1 MEKEMISIIT
11 VTHMFSHG
19 SNQNKAEFRLPELK
33 SSMRYWWRACN
44 GFSDVKEM
52 KERENILFGSTSQIS
67 PISLKYKEE
76 QKYKTVQDNNCNN
89 KDITG
94 GSISIG
100 EKISF
105 ELGIK
110 ELEKKENSRGIEFYT
125 DLLQLSSILGGL
137 GKYVRKGQGVFY
149 IENKEEN
156 ISSSIQLIKKIRE
169 LVENI
174 IEKDV
179 NFKLIEKK
187 ENNTFGNSRLEF
199 SYKSKKWP
207 QNYPYIERIIVGNP
221 IKMKQYIHRIN
232 KTLSS
237 RQGNY
242 MEYNFDVE
250 GYGKNKKYQ
259 RYACPVYI
267 TCYPCFHKES
277 NQEQEVFPIIVLLK
291 NTTLTNKK
299 IEKYYRNYFKNSK
312 ENGRKDDIITDEGRK
327 RVKELYE
334 NFKNIC
340 IDCMIFGKCNK

>member
-19 SNQNKAEFRLPELK
+19 ANQNKAEFRLPELK

-44 GFSDVKEM
+44 GFSDIKEM

-67 PISLKYKEE
+67 PISLKHKKE
-76 QKYKTVQDNNCNN
+76 QKYKTAQSNNCNN

-94 GSISIG
+94 SSISIG
-100 EKISF
+100 QKISF
-105 ELGIK
+105 ELKAKKID
-110 ELEKKENSRGIEFYT
+110 EKKGTRDIKFYK

-137 GKYVRKGQGVFY
+137 GKYARKGQGVFY

-156 ISSSIQLIKKIRE
+156 ISSSVQLIKKIRE

-174 IEKDV
+174 MEKNI

-187 ENNTFGNSRLEF
+187 ESNTFGNSRLEF

-207 QNYPYIERIIVGNP
+207 QNYPYIEKIIVGNP
-221 IKMKQYIHRIN
+221 IKMRQYINRIN

-237 RQGNY
+237 RQENY
-242 MEYNFDVE
+242 MEYNFDVK
-250 GYGKNKKYQ
+250 GYGKNKKYK

-291 NTTLTNKK
+291 NTTLTDDK
-299 IEKYYRNYFKNSK
+299 IKDYYKDYFEHSK
-312 ENGRKDDIITDEGRK
+312 ESGKKDDIITKEERK
-327 RVKELYE
+327 RVKDLYE

-340 IDCMIFGKCNK
+340 IDCMIFGK